1 MNKSPRPWQ
10 NITMILIII
19 GLLILALGGYLAPV
33 TSAALSPILSTQSW
47 ISSRLLAFQ
56 DFVNAPTD
64 IARIQQRNSELEA
77 EVARLQTEIIKLN
90 QQVTEVEI
98 LSELLDFARAQPENQ
113 YQAAQVIAYDPSP
126 FLKYVIINKG
136 SDDGLRRG
144 MPVVTAQ
151 GLAGRIASVTPTAAR
166 VQLIIDPAASVN
178 VTIQPAGSDA
188 VLLGSLTGD
197 LSLGLIPQDAS
208 VQPGDL
214 VLTSGLGGNFPP
226 NILIGQLNS
235 VRQEATD
242 LFQSASL
249 QPIVDFSRLEILLV
263 IINFRPIE
271 IAPLIPEP
279 TPVP

>member
-1 MNKSPRPWQ
+1 MNTSPRPWQ
-10 NITMILIII
+10 NITLILVII
-19 GLLILALGGYLAPV
+19 GLLALALGGYLAPI
-33 TSAALSPILSTQSW
+33 TSTALSPIISVQSW
-47 ISSRLLAFQ
+47 ISSRFFAFQ
-56 DFVNAPTD
+56 DFFNAPTD
-64 IARIQQRNSELEA
+64 VARIRQRNVELEA
-77 EVARLQTEIIKLN
+77 ELARLQTEIITL
-90 QQVTEVEI
+90 QQKVTEVEI

-113 YQAAQVIAYDPSP
+113 YQAAVVFARDASP
-126 FLKYVIINKG
+126 FLKYVLINKG

-151 GLAGRIASVTPTAAR
+151 GLVGRIASVTANAAR

-178 VTIQPAGSDA
+178 VQIQPAGADA
-188 VLLGSLTGD
+188 VLFGSLTGD
-197 LSLGLIPQDAS
+197 LSLGLIPQNAA

-214 VLTSGLGGNFPP
+214 VLTSGLGGNYPP

-249 QPIVDFSRLEILLV
+249 QPIVDFSRLKILLV

-279 TPVP
+279 TLIP

>member
-1 MNKSPRPWQ
+1 MNRPPRPWQ
-10 NITMILIII
+10 NATLILVVI
-19 GLLILALGGYLAPV
+19 GLLILALGGYLTPMIRTALNPIF
-33 TSAALSPILSTQSW
+33 SAESW

-56 DFVNAPTD
+56 DFFNAPTD
-64 IARIQQRNSELEA
+64 VARIRQHNAELEA
-77 EVARLQTEIIKLN
+77 EVARLQTEIITL
-90 QQVTEVEI
+90 QQEVTEVEI

-113 YQAAQVIAYDPSP
+113 YQAAEVIARDPSP

-151 GLAGRIASVTPTAAR
+151 GLAGRITSVTANAAR

-178 VTIQPAGSDA
+178 VQIQPAGADA

-197 LSLGLIPQDAS
+197 LSLGLIPQDAA

-214 VLTSGLGGNFPP
+214 VLTSGLGGNYPA
-226 NILIGQLNS
+226 NILIGQINS

-249 QPIVDFSRLEILLV
+249 QPIVDFSRLQILLV
-263 IINFRPIE
+263 IINFRPID
-271 IAPLIPEP
+271 IAPLIPES
-279 TPVP
+279 TPIP